1 MKMKTGDYKVIT
13 LEHPEMG
20 FLTEF
25 FTPRKD
31 FRALA
36 HMALTIADDLE
47 RGYKIV
53 SILRVDKETYLNL
66 KINNVVDDYTYQDQT
81 ERDIRASYY
90 RGEVS
95 LKVMKETIFQC
106 ESYKG
111 TCLRRLDILLGRL
124 EREDFECHN
133 ELAIELYNMYLSPL
147 LLAHI

>member
-13 LEHPEMG
+13 LEHPKMG

-31 FRALA
+31 FKALA
-36 HMALTIADDLE
+36 YMALTRADDLE
-47 RGYKIV
+47 KGYKIV

-66 KINNVVDDYTYQDQT
+66 KINNVVDDYTYQDQN
-81 ERDIRASYY
+81 ERDIISSYS

-124 EREDFECHN
+124 EREDFECYN

>member
-31 FRALA
+31 LRALA

-66 KINNVVDDYTYQDQT
+66 RINNVVDEYTYQDQT
-81 ERDIRASYY
+81 ERNIRASYY

-111 TCLRRLDILLGRL
+111 TCLRRLDRLLGRL
-124 EREDFECHN
+124 EREDFDCYN
-133 ELAIELYNMYLSPL
+133 ELAIELYNMYLNPL